1 MRNCILH
8 ERTQWYEDSILYQRL
23 SHGLIGFTLHD
34 RCPPFRHHCFWAIT
48 FVIVYQ
54 SWILIQRSLAQNKG
68 WDWIGGFQGHLWPKK
83 DVKSIL
89 FVCFIVKCS
98 SQWFIDGPIN
108 FFLTILFRM
117 WSKREIRKY
126 RNNWGF
132 VFTLRP
138 SLFSSLKPPNICKAN
153 LAGMFLGSHLQ
164 QLCFFLF
171 QLDTQDDHQSQ

>member
-23 SHGLIGFTLHD
+23 SHGLMGFTLHD
-34 RCPPFRHHCFWAIT
+34 HCPPFRHHCFWAIT

-54 SWILIQRSLAQNKG
+54 SWILIQRSLAQNWRISG
-68 WDWIGGFQGHLWPKK
+68 PSVAKK
-83 DVKSIL
+83 DVESIL

-98 SQWFIDGPIN
+98 SQWFIDGPIK

-132 VFTLRP
+132 ASITFF
-138 SLFSSLKPPNICKAN
+138 FSETTK
-153 LAGMFLGSHLQ
+153 HL
-164 QLCFFLF
+164 
-171 QLDTQDDHQSQ
+171 